1 MADGSV
7 KIDIVADNSDV
18 EEKLK
23 DTEESVDELGKKQ
36 KENQKETEKTTNK
49 YKELTETIEKQEK
62 ELSDLKGR
70 YTEAIVNFGKTSAE
84 AEELAGEIKTLNSE
98 LKDNKKALGDASDE
112 ADKLTGSLDDNKG
125 GFDLANVAAGAFA
138 GAGLAALVGKAIEA
152 AGALISLA
160 EETREY
166 REDLSKLEASY
177 ISNNKNIE
185 SARKAYDT
193 LYKII
198 GETDQTVEAAQ
209 QISLLAK
216 SEEEVVKWSN
226 LAAGVVGKFGDALQP
241 ETFYESA
248 NETLKLGEA
257 TGAYTQ
263 MLEGTGYSVEKFNKG
278 LAKLSTQA
286 EKEAYMLEVTQEILG
301 ATATE
306 YNSLTKSTQEARD
319 ATNRMEQAQA
329 RLGES
334 AEPLAIA
341 WTNLKTGA
349 YDWAAGML
357 ATSESA
363 DVLTESQ
370 REQVTAAHEA
380 AEAYREAKEAA
391 HEAANAQVADV
402 EYAAEYLV
410 PQLQALVD
418 ANGQVKEG
426 YEARAAF
433 ILEQMNAA
441 WDTEYT
447 KVSDIIGANG
457 QLKQSVLDVI
467 EAKKAELLLAAY
479 QEDYATAI
487 QNVKA
492 AEDARAEQLV
502 GYAKALADVEEA
514 EAEYARVVEDSEGKS
529 KTAHEIA
536 VTSAQLNLSEK
547 QRILREQTES
557 YEAAN
562 KDVEGYYADI
572 DAYQIASTLLME
584 GKTAEAVSYLQ
595 DLSKEYKDTG
605 SAAQKS
611 ADEQKEAAENALV
624 KATISWKLLKDEYEK
639 TESSMTEAQK
649 KEAQKRIDA
658 AEKEIEKRSEEA
670 KTLGSN
676 LVEGIGVG
684 ADGKKDWLSGKLGGI
699 VTSAIDAAKKA
710 GIIKSPSRKT
720 RDEVGI
726 PLVQGIVV
734 GMEKEAPKLEKSAKT
749 IIDDLTELVENE
761 AKKSIVTVAKLNE
774 EYRQEVEEH
783 NKALEKLETD
793 NKKTLADLEAKLIED
808 KKKKGA
814 DKAKLDKEYAKQV
827 ESINARHH
835 EAVERENTA
844 HASRLE
850 KIEDDIRKTVTS
862 KASELV
868 QHGETYKNAVKK
880 LWEDLDNS
888 ISSLQQNYDNQLASR
903 TESIANSLNLWSKAE
918 KNKISGNELK
928 RNLKS
933 QVDMLEDF
941 NQAISKLEERGVSES
956 FVNALKNMGAGA
968 TGEIEALAKMSDK
981 ALEDYV
987 SLWEEK
993 NALAAEAATEELE
1006 PLKAETEQKIQE
1018 LTSAAV
1024 AEYEKMRE
1032 QFKIEGEKL
1041 AEALKQAM
1049 IESGDAG
1056 YEEIINQVDDYTRAG
1071 ADLMDGVVAGVITES
1086 PALEKA
1092 VRKSVQR
1099 AIDAAKEEAGIASPS
1114 KVMKKEVGHNLA
1126 EGLLVGWADRM
1137 AEIRRGMAADMHGLT
1152 SQLKTAVVLDNA
1164 RTAQT
1169 VGSRDTGL
1177 ADVAR
1182 AVGIQTAGINSLA
1195 GEYRKGT
1202 GTARPV
1208 ILQLNGRELGR
1219 AVVDLG
1225 GTEEKRVGVKLS
1237 HGGVY

>member
-49 YKELTETIEKQEK
+49 YKELTETIKKQEK

-70 YTEAIVNFGKTSAE
+70 YTEAIVNFGKTSTE

-177 ISNNKNIE
+177 ISNNKSID

-216 SEEEVVKWSN
+216 SEAEVVKWSE

-329 RLGES
+329 RLGER
-334 AEPLAIA
+334 AEPLVIA
-341 WTNLKTGA
+341 WTNLKTGF

-370 REQVTAAHEA
+370 REQVTASHEA

-391 HEAANAQVADV
+391 HEAALAQVADAD
-402 EYAAEYLV
+402 YAMNVLV
-410 PQLQALVD
+410 PQLQELVD
-418 ANGQVKEG
+418 ANGQVKKG
-426 YEARAAF
+426 YEERAAF
-433 ILEQMNAA
+433 LLEQMNAA

-447 KVSDIIGANG
+447 KVSDIIGVNG

-467 EAKKAELLLAAY
+467 EAQKAQILLAAH
-479 QEDYATAI
+479 EEAYATAV
-487 QNVKA
+487 QKVA
-492 AEDARAEQLV
+492 
-502 GYAKALADVEEA
+502 EA
-514 EAEYARVVEDSEGKS
+514 EAAWATQVQAKAQAYADLQAAEEEYTRVVEENEDKRGYAAEVAI
-529 KTAHEIA
+529 TA
-536 VTSAQLNLSEK
+536 AQVDLSEK
-547 QRILREQTES
+547 RRIFREQKEA
-557 YEAAN
+557 YEKAEA
-562 KDVEGYYADI
+562 DVLGYYADI
-572 DAYQIASTLLME
+572 DTYQTASILLME
-584 GKTAEAVSYLQ
+584 GKTGEALSYLN
-595 DLSKEYKDTG
+595 DM
-605 SAAQKS
+605 SAGYDRTSGNVQKS
-611 ADEQKEAAENALV
+611 IEEQQAALEKQAIDLGVKAVLMREAYEKGTKGVTESMVKTAEEAAETAATEFEKIGGQISDGIGKGADDKKPGLLTKIRNIVAAMKNAAEEEADINSPSKEFAWVGEMLMEGLGKGIDDTADV
-624 KATISWKLLKDEYEK
+624 PEKATRKVFENLNKL
-639 TESSMTEAQK
+639 T
-649 KEAQKRIDA
+649 
-658 AEKEIEKRSEEA
+658 
-670 KTLGSN
+670 
-676 LVEGIGVG
+676 
-684 ADGKKDWLSGKLGGI
+684 KDW
-699 VTSAIDAAKKA
+699 
-710 GIIKSPSRKT
+710 
-720 RDEVGI
+720 
-726 PLVQGIVV
+726 Q
-734 GMEKEAPKLEKSAKT
+734 EKQVK
-749 IIDDLTELVENE
+749 
-761 AKKSIVTVAKLNE
+761 TVADYNA
-774 EYRQEVEEH
+774 EYQQEVENH
-783 NKALEKLETD
+783 NKTLEKLEAD
-793 NKKTLADLEAKLIED
+793 NKKTLSALEEKLIED

-827 ESINARHH
+827 EQINARHN
-835 EAVERENTA
+835 EAVEKENTA

-850 KIEDDIRKTVTS
+850 QIENNIQKTVAS

-868 QHGETYKNAVKK
+868 QLGETYKNNVKK

-888 ISSLQQNYDNQLASR
+888 ISTLQQNYDTQLASR

-918 KNKISGNELK
+918 KNKVSGNELK

-941 NQAISKLEERGVSES
+941 NGAIAKLEERGVSER
-956 FVNALKNMGAGA
+956 FVNALKSMGVGA

-993 NALAAEAATEELE
+993 NALAAQAATEELE

-1018 LTSAAV
+1018 VTEAAII
-1024 AEYEKMRE
+1024 AYGEMRE
-1032 QFKIEGEKL
+1032 QFKLEGEKL
-1041 AEALKQAM
+1041 AEELKTAM
-1049 IESGDAG
+1049 VDSGDAG
-1056 YEEIINQVDDYTRAG
+1056 YSEIINQIDDYTQAG
-1071 ADLMDGVVAGVITES
+1071 ADLMDGVVAGIVRES
-1086 PALEKA
+1086 PDLERA
-1092 VRKSVQR
+1092 VRKSVQN

-1114 KVMKKEVGHNLA
+1114 KVMKTEVGHNLA
-1126 EGLLVGWADRM
+1126 EGLKVGWADKM

-1152 SQLKTAVVLDNA
+1152 AQVKTAVVLDNA
-1164 RTAQT
+1164 RMAQEVST
-1169 VGSRDTGL
+1169 RDTGF